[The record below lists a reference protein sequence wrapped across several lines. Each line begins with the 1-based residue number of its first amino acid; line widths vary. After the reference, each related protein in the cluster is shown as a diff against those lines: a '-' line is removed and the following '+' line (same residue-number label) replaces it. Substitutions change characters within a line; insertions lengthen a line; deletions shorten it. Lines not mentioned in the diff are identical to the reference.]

1 MHSYGSPEGYLYNL
15 HTCSPAEAKRM
26 WKESI
31 KTQWDNKCAYCG
43 SDKNITLDHIVPQCK
58 GGSDHMSNVLSCCL
72 SCNADKAHEDW
83 IIWFIQQPFFT
94 EERRQ
99 RIEDWMS
106 TEEEVNPLIYHAR
119 DRSLHAYKPRRNK
132 SYWPPHLNF
141 THYLMTDDPYP
152 CSQTHIEVQKDLES
166 FKQGIFGS
174 LIAALTAAI
183 PFIIL
188 L

>member
-1 MHSYGSPEGYLYNL
+1 MGNYDITTTERIDVDGDYNGGAQNEIINNFIRKHSMHSYGSPEGYLYNL

-106 TEEEVNPLIYHAR
+106 VEEEVNPLIYHAR
-119 DRSLHAYKPRRNK
+119 DRALHAYKPRKNK
-132 SYWPPHLNF
+132 SY
-141 THYLMTDDPYP
+141 
-152 CSQTHIEVQKDLES
+152 
-166 FKQGIFGS
+166 
-174 LIAALTAAI
+174 
-183 PFIIL
+183 
-188 L
+188 